1 MKNFF
6 KTMFFIAIC
15 FIFSNNVNAQITFD
29 YDKDVDFSTYKTYS
43 FGGWQDDSGKII
55 NDIDKKRILSS
66 FKSELIQRDLDYKLA
81 EADLVITLFFVVDEK
96 TSTTA
101 YTDYMGGGMG
111 YGMGY
116 GGGRYGGYYR
126 PSWGWGGGY
135 STTSYSEN
143 DYKVGTFVI
152 DIYDAKTKKLVWQ
165 GVSQKT
171 IKENASKRAK
181 SIPKG
186 VAKIMKKYPVKINKK
201 KK

>member
-1 MKNFF
+1 MKKLLN
-6 KTMFFIAIC
+6 KTTLLVLCLIMGA
-15 FIFSNNVNAQITFD
+15 SVKAQITYDF
-29 YDKDVDFSTYKTYS
+29 DKDADFTQYKTYS
-43 FGGWQDDSGKII
+43 FGGWQDNSGKII

-66 FKSELIQRDLDYKLA
+66 FKSELLQRDLDYKLA

-111 YGMGY
+111 YGYGY

-126 PSWGWGGGY
+126 PAWGWGGGY

-143 DYKVGTFVI
+143 DYKVGTFVV

-171 IKENASKRAK
+171 INEKSSKRART
-181 SIPKG
+181 IPKNVG
-186 VAKIMKKYPVKINKK
+186 KLMKKYPIDKVKK
-201 KK
+201 

>member
-6 KTMFFIAIC
+6 NKAVLLVVCLIM
-15 FIFSNNVNAQITFD
+15 SNSLKAQITFD
-29 YDKDVDFSTYKTYS
+29 YDKDVDFTQYKTYS
-43 FGGWQDDSGKII
+43 FGGWQKDSGKLI

-66 FKSELIQRDLDYKLA
+66 FKSELLQRDLDYELA
-81 EADLVITLFFVVDEK
+81 EADLVITLFLVVDEK

-101 YTDYMGGGMG
+101 YTDYMGAGMG
-111 YGMGY
+111 YGYGY

-126 PSWGWGGGY
+126 PAWGWGGGY

-143 DYKVGTFVI
+143 DYKVGTFVV
-152 DIYDAKTKKLVWQ
+152 DIYDAKTKKLIWQ

-171 IKENASKRAK
+171 INENGSKRAK
-181 SIPKG
+181 TIPKNVG
-186 VAKIMKKYPVKINKK
+186 KLMKKYPVAKK

>member
-6 KTMFFIAIC
+6 KGILFIAIC
-15 FIFSNNVNAQITFD
+15 LVFSTNAKAQITFD
-29 YDKDVDFSTYKTYS
+29 YDKDVDFSVYKTYS

-66 FKSELIQRDLDYKLA
+66 FKEELLKRDLDYELA
-81 EADLVITLFFVVDEK
+81 EADLVITLFFVVDNK

-101 YTDYMGGGMG
+101 YTDYMGAGMG

-126 PSWGWGGGY
+126 PAWGWGGGY

-143 DYKVGTFVI
+143 DYKEGTFVI
-152 DIYDAKTKKLVWQ
+152 DIYDAKTKKLIWQ

-171 IKENASKRAK
+171 INENASKRAK
-181 SIPKG
+181 TIPKG
-186 VAKIMKKYPVKINKK
+186 VAKIMKKYPVAINKK